1 MKKIILGIV
10 IASFLLAPV
19 APGIVTGT
27 LPTGLQTA
35 QAAESGFPPIPSSE
49 EVKDPGKRVVPT
61 DLIATLGNIA
71 DWIFYILIAV
81 AVLFIVIAGI
91 EYTTAQGD
99 PEKIKAA
106 GQKVLYALIGI
117 IVAALAKGLVILV
130 QYFPK
135 GPDAAP

>member
-1 MKKIILGIV
+1 MKKIMLGIV

-19 APGIVTGT
+19 AITGFSVI
-27 LPTGLQTA
+27 
-35 QAAESGFPPIPSSE
+35 QAATEEELENLYPPVVNSAAPQVGGE
-49 EVKDPGKRVVPT
+49 AFEVPT
-61 DLIATLGNIA
+61 TDLMATLGNIA

-135 GPDAAP
+135 AP

>member
-19 APGIVTGT
+19 AITGFSVI
-27 LPTGLQTA
+27 
-35 QAAESGFPPIPSSE
+35 QAATEEELENLYPPVVNSAAPQVGGE
-49 EVKDPGKRVVPT
+49 AFEVPT
-61 DLIATLGNIA
+61 TDLMATLGNIA

>member
-10 IASFLLAPV
+10 IVSFLLMPV
-19 APGIVTGT
+19 AM
-27 LPTGLQTA
+27 TGLSVISADFPTTDSSDSPHGLETTSVTA
-35 QAAESGFPPIPSSE
+35 SLE
-49 EVKDPGKRVVPT
+49 
-61 DLIATLGNIA
+61 NIA
-71 DWIFYILIAV
+71 DWIFYILIGV

-91 EYTTAQGD
+91 EYVTAQGD

-117 IVAALAKGLVILV
+117 VVAALAKGLVLLV

-135 GPDAAP
+135 TG